1 MTHFR
6 KPGAVPWDAQAIQH
20 TIERALASAGLDTAS
35 GPLSQVTQ
43 TIRQALAAGGLPAQ
57 WPEPAAPRA
66 SGPGPNVARNRAGS
80 PQVIDVAA
88 REVFGA
94 DADADADAE
103 VDVEAGA
110 KAEAAFLGQ
119 PRPAACRPHTPAGDE
134 RRQINH
140 PAGQLAYHLHVPA
153 ASTPEPR
160 PLLLMLHGCTQGADD
175 FARGTAMN
183 RLADAHG
190 VLVAYPEQ
198 AAHANASRCW
208 NWFRPQDQ
216 GRGAGEPAL
225 LAAVVR
231 DVVERHPVHAG
242 RIYVAGL
249 SAGAAMAVVL
259 GQAYPE
265 LFAGVGVHSGL
276 PYGSAHDTASALAK
290 MKGGRSGLPG
300 LRGRATPAAAI
311 ARAVPTIVFHGDRDH
326 LVQACNGDEVVHQC
340 LAAYQAQPAAAA
352 LKRRTEQGV
361 SPGGRRYTRTV
372 HADAQ
377 GQALVEEWTV
387 HGAGHAWS
395 GGSPQGSFTDAAGP
409 DASAAMLRFF
419 LALQAPPPGAGH

>member
-6 KPGAVPWDAQAIQH
+6 KPDAMAWDAQAIH
-20 TIERALASAGLDTAS
+20 NTIERALASAGLDTSS
-35 GPLSQVTQ
+35 GPLRQVTH
-43 TIRQALAAGGLPAQ
+43 TIRQALAAGGLPGQ
-57 WPEPAAPRA
+57 WPEPAAPPA
-66 SGPGPNVARNRAGS
+66 AGPGPGGVRDRAGAS
-80 PQVIDVAA
+80 QVIDVAA
-88 REVFGA
+88 REIV
-94 DADADADAE
+94 DAE
-103 VDVEAGA
+103 
-110 KAEAAFLGQ
+110 AEAARLGQ
-119 PRPAACRPHTPAGDE
+119 ARPAPTRPHTPASDH
-134 RRQINH
+134 RLRISH

-160 PLLLMLHGCTQGADD
+160 PLLLMLHGCTQGAAD

-183 RLADAHG
+183 QLADAHG

-198 AAHANASRCW
+198 AAQANASRCW

-216 GRGAGEPAL
+216 GRDAGEPAL

-231 DVVERHPVHAG
+231 DVAERHPVHAG

-276 PYGSAHDTASALAK
+276 PYGSAHDTASAMAK

-300 LRGRATPAAAI
+300 LRGQATPAAAI

-326 LVQACNGDEVVHQC
+326 LVQQRNGDEVVHQC
-340 LAAYQAQPAAAA
+340 LAAYRAQAAASE
-352 LKRRTEQGV
+352 LKRRAEQGV
-361 SPGGRRYTRTV
+361 SPGGRQYTRIV

-395 GGSPQGSFTDAAGP
+395 GGSSQGSFTDAAGP

-419 LALQAPPPGAGH
+419 LALQAAPGARAG